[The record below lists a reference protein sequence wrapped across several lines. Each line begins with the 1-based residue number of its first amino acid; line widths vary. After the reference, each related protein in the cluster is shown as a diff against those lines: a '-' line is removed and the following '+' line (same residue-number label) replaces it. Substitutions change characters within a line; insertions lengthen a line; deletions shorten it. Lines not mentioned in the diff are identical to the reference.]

1 MRNLSKTFD
10 GIWYVI
16 ACMFWAAFL
25 LLSVAVLY
33 ETYDMDVLRPG
44 RKYLHFYFAVGFVS
58 FFPLLL
64 IPLVRHNVKWL
75 MTFTH
80 EFTHMLFA
88 MLFFRRMKEFVVDG
102 GEDDHTS
109 YSNGLLGYKA
119 ITLSPYCVPIIT
131 LALLPWRF
139 TTGDDVYLAVIDG
152 LIGLTYAFHVCCWI
166 RQIRL
171 YQSDIIGP
179 GRIRS
184 LLIIASFL
192 ILGFCIVLLTTSS
205 GVELAFKRVFWMFPK
220 DIIMNII
227 N

>member
-1 MRNLSKTFD
+1 MKNLSETFD
-10 GIWYVI
+10 GIWYVVT
-16 ACMFWAAFL
+16 CMFWAAFL
-25 LLSVAVLY
+25 FLSSAVLY
-33 ETYDMDVLRPG
+33 ETYVMDVLTKG
-44 RKYLHFYFAVGFVS
+44 RTYLHFYFAVGFVA
-58 FFPLLL
+58 FFPLLC
-64 IPLVRHNVKWL
+64 IPPVRHNVKWL

-88 MLFFRRMKEFVVDG
+88 MLFFRRMKSFVVDG

-109 YSNGLLGYKA
+109 YSNGRLGYKT

-139 TTGDDVYLAVIDG
+139 TTGNNVYLAVIDV

-166 RQIRL
+166 RQIRP
-171 YQSDIIGP
+171 YQTDIIGP

-192 ILGFCIVLLTTSS
+192 VLGFCVVLLTTSS
-205 GVELAFKRVFWMFPK
+205 GVELAFKRVFWVFPR
-220 DIIMNII
+220 DIIMNIMK
-227 N
+227 